1 MAETPSD
8 LPVPSGEVDGVPVID
23 VSEIGLGAVP
33 LLQQMELARRN
44 GPAFV
49 QRIHG
54 RDTLFVSGLDLVTEL
69 ADEQRFTKAVG
80 PALVNVREFTGDGL
94 FTAFND
100 EANWAKAHDVLM
112 PAFALG
118 SMRTYHPVMLKVARR
133 LLDSWDRH
141 AVDGTPVAVADDM
154 TRMTLDTIGLAGFG
168 FDFTSF
174 ERAAPHPFVEA
185 MVRCLEWAMIRLG
198 RAPGGDHRAVDA
210 AMRADADYLAA
221 VVDEVVTA
229 RTAGRAQPEH
239 TDLLALMLEA
249 VHPADGTTLDA
260 ENIRNQVI
268 TFLIA
273 GHETTSGALSFAL
286 YYLAKHPAVLR
297 LVQQEADD
305 LWGDRADPEPTFED
319 IGRLRL
325 TRQVLNEALRL
336 WPTAPTFS
344 REARE
349 DTLLGGRIRLRA
361 GQDVRVVVP
370 ILHRDRTAWGDNPEA
385 FDPFRFAPAAEAARS
400 PHAFKPFGTGERAC
414 IGRQFALHEATMLLA
429 MLAHRYRLV
438 DHADYRL
445 TVKQSLTIKPD
456 AFTLTIVPRTPSDRA
471 ANRAALRAGAPAHG
485 VDGNGTQGTH
495 GTQGTQDS
503 QDPQG
508 SVGGRQGPAGHTGPT
523 RVHPGTGVLL
533 LHGSNYG
540 TCREFAARL
549 GDAAAELGCDTVV
562 APLDAC
568 AGKLPTDRPVV
579 IVAASY
585 NGQPTDDAAA
595 FVRWLEQA
603 GPGSADGVRYA
614 VLGVGDRNWTATY
627 QRVPTLVDDRLA
639 ALGATRLLPRGEAD
653 ASGELTGAVDAF
665 TAALRTAL
673 LHHHGD
679 PEAGATPAAGNAH
692 GDAAGNAHGTAHGTP
707 GYTVTE
713 LTGTSLDALATRH
726 GLTPMT
732 VTATGHLSRPDYLRI
747 KRHVRLRLPE
757 GTAYRTGDH
766 LVVLPAND
774 QELVERAAKVLHLD
788 LDAVL
793 GITPTRPR
801 RDGLAVDRPLTVRE
815 LLTHHVE
822 LQDRPTAAQL
832 AALAALNPCP
842 PEQAALRALADARS
856 AGGPDAPAD
865 PRTLL
870 DLVEDHPA
878 LRSGALTWPAL
889 LELLP
894 VRRPRHYSVSS
905 SPAADPGHVDLMVSL
920 LQGPARSG
928 QGTYRGTGSGYLS
941 GLRPGDTVLA
951 RLQPCREA
959 FRIDHSA
966 TTPVIMVAAGTGLAP
981 FRGAVADR
989 RALLAGGARLATALL
1004 YFGCDAP
1011 DADYLH
1017 AEELRAAER
1026 AGAVSLRP
1034 AFSEAPVGGRRF
1046 VQDRVAAEADEVW
1059 SLLEAGAGVYVCGD
1073 GARMAPGVR
1082 AALETLYR
1090 DRTPGA
1096 GEADGR
1102 AWLQRLM
1109 AEGRYVEDVYAG

>member
-8 LPVPSGEVDGVPVID
+8 LPMPSGEVDGVPVID
-23 VSEIGLGAVP
+23 VSETGLGAVP

-94 FTAFND
+94 FTAYND

-141 AVDGTPVAVADDM
+141 ADEGTPVAVADDM

-174 ERAAPHPFVEA
+174 ERAEPHPFVEA

-249 VHPADGTTLDA
+249 VHPADGTTLDV

-297 LVQQEADD
+297 LVQQEADE
-305 LWGDRADPEPTFED
+305 LWGDRTDPEPTFED

-385 FDPFRFAPAAEAARS
+385 FDPFRFAPAAEAPRS

-445 TVKQSLTIKPD
+445 TVKQSLTIKPN
-456 AFTLTIVPRTPSDRA
+456 AFTLTVVPRTPEDRA
-471 ANRAALRAGAPAHG
+471 ANRAALRAGGSAPRAGAPARG
-485 VDGNGTQGTH
+485 TDGEQENGTH
-495 GTQGTQDS
+495 GAHRTD
-503 QDPQG
+503 
-508 SVGGRQGPAGHTGPT
+508 GGRQGSAEPAGPT
-523 RVHPGTGVLL
+523 RVRPGTGVLL

-549 GDAAAELGCDTVV
+549 ADAAAELGCDTTV
-562 APLDAC
+562 APLDAYT
-568 AGKLPTDRPVV
+568 GRLPSDRPVV
-579 IVAASY
+579 IATASY

-595 FVRWLEQA
+595 FVRWLEQVE
-603 GPGSADGVRYA
+603 PGSADGVRYA

-627 QRVPTLVDDRLA
+627 QRIPTLVHDRLA
-639 ALGATRLLPRGEAD
+639 ALGATRLLPRAEAD

-679 PEAGATPAAGNAH
+679 PDTGATPAPAAGNA
-692 GDAAGNAHGTAHGTP
+692 AGTAHGTP

-713 LTGTSLDALATRH
+713 LGGTALDALAARH
-726 GLTPMT
+726 DLTAMT
-732 VTATGHLSRPDYLRI
+732 VTATGHLSRPDYPRV
-747 KRHVRLRLPE
+747 KRHLRLALPD

-774 QELVERAAKVLHLD
+774 QELVERAAKVLRLD

-793 GITPTRPR
+793 SITPTRQR

-832 AALAALNPCP
+832 AALAARNPCP

-856 AGGPDAPAD
+856 AGADAPAD

-878 LRSGALTWPAL
+878 LQSGVLTWPVL
-889 LELLP
+889 LDLLP

-905 SPAADPGHVDLMVSL
+905 SPAADPRHVDLMVSL
-920 LQGPARSG
+920 LQAPARSG
-928 QGTYRGTGSGYLS
+928 RGTYRGTGSGYLG

-989 RALLAGGARLATALL
+989 RALLAAGARLATALC

-1017 AEELRAAER
+1017 AEELREAER

-1034 AFSEAPVGGRRF
+1034 AFSEAPVRGRRF
-1046 VQDRVAAEADEVW
+1046 VQDRIAAEADEVW
-1059 SLLEAGAGVYVCGD
+1059 SLLEAGAEVYVCGD

-1096 GEADGR
+1096 GEADAR
-1102 AWLQRLM
+1102 AWLQGLM
-1109 AEGRYVEDVYAG
+1109 VEGRYVEDVYAG